1 MFFSSSTQGLIMEAN
16 LDGSGLHTIDT
27 GLSDPVGMGVDP
39 VAQKVY
45 WTGGTST
52 QSANFDGSNV
62 QTVLN
67 LGGRDVIVNPT
78 TGKLY
83 IGGTSGIYSANL
95 DGSDSQLLLTS
106 PTEFSQM
113 GIDFTT
119 GKIYWIALNP
129 GTIYEANLDGSDQ
142 QTLIPGSGCPAIL
155 LSSIQSQ
162 HRNRLSS
169 FSCFPEDWRS
179 HWPAIKDVRRQI
191 RSRLGCA
198 MSRI

>member
-95 DGSDSQLLLTS
+95 DGSDSQLLLRS

-119 GKIYWIALNP
+119 GKIYWSALNP

-142 QTLIPGSGCPAIL
+142 QTLIPGLGLPRDIAIVDSVATPEPPFFVLL
-155 LSSIQSQ
+155 LSGGLVVALACNKG
-162 HRNRLSS
+162 R
-169 FSCFPEDWRS
+169 
-179 HWPAIKDVRRQI
+179 PA
-191 RSRLGCA
+191 A
-198 MSRI
+198 N